1 MGLFGKK
8 KSAVKAELNWVE
20 LEQSGQVD
28 EIISESA
35 NQPIIIFKHSTRCS
49 ISDLAKNRLEHNWLI
64 DTGDAKTYFLDLLAH
79 RDISNEIEQ
88 RFNVEHHSPQILVI
102 KGGRCTYN
110 VSHNRINPVD
120 LKNEL

>member
-8 KSAVKAELNWVE
+8 KENSGNKPNWVE
-20 LEQSGQVD
+20 LENSSQLSTIVEESQS
-28 EIISESA
+28 
-35 NQPIIIFKHSTRCS
+35 QPIIIFKHSTRCS

-64 DTGDAKTYFLDLLAH
+64 DTGDAKTYFLDLLNH
-79 RDISNEIEQ
+79 RDISDEIAGK
-88 RFNVEHHSPQILVI
+88 FLVEHHSPQILVI

-110 VSHNRINPVD
+110 VSHNRINPAD